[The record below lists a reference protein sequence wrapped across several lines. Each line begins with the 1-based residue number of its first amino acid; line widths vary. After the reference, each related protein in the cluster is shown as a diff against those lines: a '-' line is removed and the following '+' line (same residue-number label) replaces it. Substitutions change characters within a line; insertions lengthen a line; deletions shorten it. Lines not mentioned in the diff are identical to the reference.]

1 MMIARYIFKRLLA
14 ALPVVFGVITIAFIL
29 LYLLPGDPASTML
42 ARSGASAEDIAEL
55 RTELGL
61 DDPLLTQYGKYIS
74 RIVQGDFGR
83 SMVSQEPVLKL
94 LMARI
99 PTTLELVMVALLLA
113 VPIGTLLGVIAAVNQ
128 NTWSD
133 RVVVAFA
140 SVGVSMPSFWLGLML
155 ILFFSVTLGWL
166 PSFGQG
172 SFRHLILPAAV
183 LAFGAVGTITRT
195 ARTSMVDVLKQDYIV
210 TARSK
215 GLAEHTT
222 LFRHALRNALIPIVT
237 IIGLQ
242 FGWLISGSIIVEAVF
257 SRQGLGLI
265 LIDSVLEQDLPVVQ
279 GAVLLSSVLY
289 IFLNLVVDLVYG
301 FVDPK
306 VRYE

>member
-1 MMIARYIFKRLLA
+1 MARYIFKRLLA
-14 ALPVVFGVITIAFIL
+14 ALPVVFGVITVAFVL

-42 ARSGASAEDIAEL
+42 ARSGASAEDIAQL

-61 DDPLLTQYGKYIS
+61 DDSLFKQYAKYIS
-74 RIVQGDFGR
+74 SIVQGDFGR

-94 LMARI
+94 LMARL
-99 PTTLELVMVALLLA
+99 PTTLELVMAALLLA
-113 VPIGTLLGVIAAVNQ
+113 VPIGTLLGTIAAVNQ
-128 NTWSD
+128 NTWID

-172 SFRHLILPAAV
+172 SVKHLILPAAV
-183 LAFGAVGTITRT
+183 LGFGAIGTITRT

-215 GLAEHTT
+215 GLAEHTV
-222 LFRHALRNALIPIVT
+222 LVRHALRNALIPIVT

-242 FGWLISGSIIVEAVF
+242 FGWLLSGSIIVEAVF

-265 LIDSVLEQDLPVVQ
+265 LIDSVLQQDLPVVQ

-306 VRYE
+306 VRYD

>member
-1 MMIARYIFKRLLA
+1 MMGKYVLKRLLA
-14 ALPVVFGVITIAFIL
+14 AIPVVFGVITVAFVL

-42 ARSGASAEDIAEL
+42 ARSGASAEDIALL

-61 DDPLLTQYGKYIS
+61 DDPLYIQYGKYIGS
-74 RIVQGDFGR
+74 IVQGDFGR

-113 VPIGTLLGVIAAVNQ
+113 VPIGTLLGTIAAVKQ
-128 NTWSD
+128 NTWVD
-133 RVVVAFA
+133 RLVVAFA

-172 SFRHLILPAAV
+172 SIKHVILPATV
-183 LAFGAVGTITRT
+183 LAFGAIGTITRT

-215 GLAEHTT
+215 GLAEHTL

-237 IIGLQ
+237 IVGLQ
-242 FGWLISGSIIVEAVF
+242 FGWLMSGSIIVEAVF

>member
-1 MMIARYIFKRLLA
+1 MGRYIFKRLLI
-14 ALPVVFGVITIAFIL
+14 ALPVIFGVITVTFVL

-42 ARSGASAEDIAEL
+42 ARSGASAQQIAQL

-61 DDPLLTQYGKYIS
+61 DDPLYIQYAKYLS
-74 RIVQGDFGR
+74 STVQGDFGR
-83 SMVSQEPVLKL
+83 SIVSQEPVLTL
-94 LMARI
+94 LMERI
-99 PTTLELVMVALLLA
+99 PTTLELVIAALLLA
-113 VPIGTLLGVIAAVNQ
+113 IPFGTLLGMIAAVHQ
-128 NTWSD
+128 NTWID
-133 RVVVAFA
+133 RLVVAFA
-140 SVGVSMPSFWLGLML
+140 SIGVSMPSFWLGLML

-172 SFRHLILPAAV
+172 SLKHLILPAAV
-183 LAFGAVGTITRT
+183 LGFGAIGTITRT
-195 ARTSMVDVLKQDYIV
+195 ARTSMLDVLKQDYII

-222 LFRHALRNALIPIVT
+222 LLRHAIRNALIPIVT

-242 FGWLISGSIIVEAVF
+242 FGWLLSGAIIVEAVF

-279 GAVLLSSVLY
+279 GAVLLTSVIY
-289 IFLNLVVDLVYG
+289 IFLNLVVDLTYG

-306 VRYE
+306 VRYD

>member
-1 MMIARYIFKRLLA
+1 
-14 ALPVVFGVITIAFIL
+14 
-29 LYLLPGDPASTML
+29 ML
-42 ARSGASAEDIAEL
+42 ARSGASAQDIAQL

-61 DDPLLTQYGKYIS
+61 DDPLYEQYADYIV
-74 RIVQGDFGR
+74 RTVQGDFGR
-83 SMVSQEPVLKL
+83 SMVSQEPVLEL
-94 LMARI
+94 LLARI
-99 PTTLELVMVALLLA
+99 PTTLELVMAALLMA
-113 VPIGTLLGVIAAVNQ
+113 IPIGTLLGMTAAVHQ
-128 NTWSD
+128 NSWID
-133 RVVVAFA
+133 RLVVAIA

-172 SFRHLILPAAV
+172 ELRHLILPAGV

-195 ARTSMVDVLKQDYIV
+195 ARTGMVDVLKQDYIV
-210 TARSK
+210 MARSK

-222 LFRHALRNALIPIVT
+222 LVRHALKNALVPIVT
-237 IIGLQ
+237 VIGLQ
-242 FGWLISGSIIVEAVF
+242 FGWLLSGSIIVEAVF

-289 IFLNLVVDLVYG
+289 IFLNLAVDIAYVL
-301 FVDPK
+301 VDPK
-306 VRYE
+306 VRYG

>member
-1 MMIARYIFKRLLA
+1 MGRYIFKRLLT
-14 ALPVVFGVITIAFIL
+14 ALPVVFGVFTVAFVL

-42 ARSGASAEDIAEL
+42 ARSGASAQQIAQL
-55 RTELGL
+55 RAELGL
-61 DDPLLTQYGKYIS
+61 DDPLYIQYAKYLS
-74 RIVQGDFGR
+74 STVQGDFGR

-99 PTTLELVMVALLLA
+99 PTTLELVMTALLLS
-113 VPIGTLLGVIAAVNQ
+113 VPFGTLLGMIAAVHQ
-128 NTWSD
+128 NTWID
-133 RVVVAFA
+133 RLVVAFA
-140 SVGVSMPSFWLGLML
+140 SIGVSMPSFWLGLML

-172 SFRHLILPAAV
+172 SFKHLILPAAV
-183 LAFGAVGTITRT
+183 LGFGAIGTIART
-195 ARTSMVDVLKQDYIV
+195 ARTSMVDVLKQDYII

-222 LFRHALRNALIPIVT
+222 LLRHALRNALIPIVT
-237 IIGLQ
+237 IVGLQ
-242 FGWLISGSIIVEAVF
+242 FGWLLSGSIIVEAVF

-265 LIDSVLEQDLPVVQ
+265 LIDSVMEQDLPVVQ
-279 GAVLLSSVLY
+279 GAVLLTSVLY

-301 FVDPK
+301 FVDPR
-306 VRYE
+306 VRYD

>member
-1 MMIARYIFKRLLA
+1 MGRYIFKRLLT
-14 ALPVVFGVITIAFIL
+14 ALPVVFGVFTVAFVL

-42 ARSGASAEDIAEL
+42 ARSGASAQQIAQL
-55 RTELGL
+55 RAELGL
-61 DDPLLTQYGKYIS
+61 DDPLYIQYAKYLS
-74 RIVQGDFGR
+74 STVQGDFGR

-99 PTTLELVMVALLLA
+99 PTTLELVMMALLLS
-113 VPIGTLLGVIAAVNQ
+113 VPFGTLLGMIAAVHQ
-128 NTWSD
+128 NTWID
-133 RVVVAFA
+133 RLVVAFA
-140 SVGVSMPSFWLGLML
+140 SIGVSMPSFWLGLML

-172 SFRHLILPAAV
+172 SFKHLILPATV
-183 LAFGAVGTITRT
+183 LGFGAIGTIART
-195 ARTSMVDVLKQDYIV
+195 ARTSMLDVLKQDYII

-222 LFRHALRNALIPIVT
+222 LLRHALRNALIPIVT
-237 IIGLQ
+237 IVGLQ
-242 FGWLISGSIIVEAVF
+242 FGWLLSGSIIVEAVF

-279 GAVLLSSVLY
+279 GAVLLTSVLY
-289 IFLNLVVDLVYG
+289 IFLNLVVDLAYG
-301 FVDPK
+301 FVDPR
-306 VRYE
+306 VRYD

>member
-1 MMIARYIFKRLLA
+1 MLRRYIFKRLLT
-14 ALPVVFGVITIAFIL
+14 ALPVVFGVITIAFVL

-42 ARSGASAEDIAEL
+42 ARSGASAEDIAQL
-55 RTELGL
+55 RTDLGL
-61 DDPLLTQYGKYIS
+61 DDPLLVQYAKYIS
-74 RIVQGDFGR
+74 NIVRGDFGR

-113 VPIGTLLGVIAAVNQ
+113 VPIGTLLGTIAAVNQ
-128 NTWSD
+128 NSWID
-133 RVVVAFA
+133 RVVVALA

-172 SFRHLILPAAV
+172 SVKHLILPAAV
-183 LAFGAVGTITRT
+183 LGFGAIGTITRT

-215 GLAEHTT
+215 GLAEHTM
-222 LFRHALRNALIPIVT
+222 LLRHALRNALIPIVT
-237 IIGLQ
+237 IVGLQ

-289 IFLNLVVDLVYG
+289 IFLNLIVDLVYG

>member
-1 MMIARYIFKRLLA
+1 MARYIVKRLLTA
-14 ALPVVFGVITIAFIL
+14 VPVVFGVIAVAFVL

-42 ARSGASAEDIAEL
+42 ARSGASAQDIAQL

-61 DDPLLTQYGKYIS
+61 DDPLYEQFASYVVRT
-74 RIVQGDFGR
+74 VQGDFGR
-83 SMVSQEPVLKL
+83 SMVSQEPVLEL
-94 LMARI
+94 LMARL
-99 PTTLELVMVALLLA
+99 PTTLELVMAALLMA
-113 VPIGTLLGVIAAVNQ
+113 IPIGTLLGMTAAVHQ
-128 NTWSD
+128 NSWID
-133 RVVVAFA
+133 RLVVAFA
-140 SVGVSMPSFWLGLML
+140 SLGVSIPSFWLGLML
-155 ILFFSVTLGWL
+155 ILFFSVALGWL

-172 SFRHLILPAAV
+172 GFRHLILPAAV

-210 TARSK
+210 MARSK

-222 LFRHALRNALIPIVT
+222 LVRHALRNALVPIVT
-237 IIGLQ
+237 VIGLQ
-242 FGWLISGSIIVEAVF
+242 FGWLLSGSIIVEAVF

-279 GAVLLSSVLY
+279 GAVLLSSILY
-289 IFLNLVVDLVYG
+289 IFLNLVVDIAYV

-306 VRYE
+306 VRYG

>member
-1 MMIARYIFKRLLA
+1 MRRYIFKRLLA
-14 ALPVVFGVITIAFIL
+14 ALPVVFGVITVAFVL

-61 DDPLLTQYGKYIS
+61 DDPLYIQYAKYIS
-74 RIVQGDFGR
+74 STVRGDFGR

-94 LMARI
+94 LVARI

-113 VPIGTLLGVIAAVNQ
+113 VPIGTLLGTIAAVKQ
-128 NTWSD
+128 NTWID
-133 RVVVAFA
+133 RLVVAFA
-140 SVGVSMPSFWLGLML
+140 SIGVSMPSFWLGLML
-155 ILFFSVTLGWL
+155 ILLFSVTLGWL

-172 SFRHLILPAAV
+172 SFKHVILPAAV
-183 LAFGAVGTITRT
+183 LGLGAIGTITRT

-210 TARSK
+210 TARAK
-215 GLAEHTT
+215 GLAEHVM

-237 IIGLQ
+237 IVGLQ
-242 FGWLISGSIIVEAVF
+242 FGWLLSGSIIVEAVF

-289 IFLNLVVDLVYG
+289 IFLNLIVDLIYG

>member
-1 MMIARYIFKRLLA
+1 MLRRYIFKRLLT
-14 ALPVVFGVITIAFIL
+14 ALPVVFGVITIAFVL

-42 ARSGASAEDIAEL
+42 ARSGASAEDIAQL
-55 RTELGL
+55 RTDLGL
-61 DDPLLTQYGKYIS
+61 DDPLLVQYAKYIS
-74 RIVQGDFGR
+74 NIVRGDFGR

-113 VPIGTLLGVIAAVNQ
+113 VPIGTLLGTIAAVNQ
-128 NTWSD
+128 NSWID

-172 SFRHLILPAAV
+172 SVKHLILPAAV
-183 LAFGAVGTITRT
+183 LGFGAIGTITRT

-222 LFRHALRNALIPIVT
+222 LLRHALRNALIPIVT
-237 IIGLQ
+237 IVGLQ

-289 IFLNLVVDLVYG
+289 IFLNLIVDLVYG

>member
-1 MMIARYIFKRLLA
+1 MLRRYIFKRLLT
-14 ALPVVFGVITIAFIL
+14 ALPVVFGVITIAFVL

-42 ARSGASAEDIAEL
+42 ARSGASAEDIAQL
-55 RTELGL
+55 RTDLGL
-61 DDPLLTQYGKYIS
+61 DDPLLVQYAKYIS
-74 RIVQGDFGR
+74 NIVRGDFGR

-113 VPIGTLLGVIAAVNQ
+113 VPIGTLLGTIAAVNQ
-128 NTWSD
+128 NSWID

-172 SFRHLILPAAV
+172 SVKHLILPAAV
-183 LAFGAVGTITRT
+183 LGFGAIGTITRT

-215 GLAEHTT
+215 GLAEHTM
-222 LFRHALRNALIPIVT
+222 LLRHALRNALIPIVT
-237 IIGLQ
+237 IVGLQ

-289 IFLNLVVDLVYG
+289 IFLNLIVDLVYG